1 MDIGTTQY
9 KEFLD
14 SFKHA
19 SFTDEEKQNLKFI
32 IENTNTDDIKVLSS
46 SILKGQ
52 YRLSYRLMERLSLLI
67 TNRIEKE
74 RNFYVYSNKTKSYEQ
89 KITKMELLLVIIILQ
104 MCDSNNRIYDF
115 SYRKDI
121 APLKDF
127 NGEALFSHSTFY
139 YIYNSLQIKKIIH
152 IKEEADGTVTLSIPD
167 NHIGKNDKYISLQTE
182 FLLHDSEQ
190 YLLFRNMKLAAMKI
204 YLFCLAQTYTGAG
217 APVNGSPAISVEQI
231 KTRLGVTQNRT
242 VRSYIASLEQAF
254 GKLQFTAGGG
264 RKAFSKGKVRFSN
277 INNKFCFAKRTVLS
291 ENQPNS
297 FRRFFDKSIFEI
309 GIDKCPQ
316 YDTLRTWT
324 FMLLSSLKED
334 QLKNA
339 FAFFISTI
347 LSHNKLDRLV
357 FVEAAEK
364 IINAYGA

>member
-1 MDIGTTQY
+1 MDINATNY
-9 KEFLD
+9 KEFMD
-14 SFKHA
+14 SFKHNF
-19 SFTDEEKQNLKFI
+19 FTDEEKQNLKFI
-32 IENTNTDDIKVLSS
+32 IENTNTDDIKDLST

-52 YRLSYRLMERLSLLI
+52 YRLSYRLLERLSLL
-67 TNRIEKE
+67 TTRRLDKE
-74 RNFYVYSNKTKSYEQ
+74 RITYVYSSKTKSYEQ
-89 KITKMELLLVIIILQ
+89 KITKMELLLVIILLQ

-115 SYRKDI
+115 SYCKDI
-121 APLKDF
+121 APLKDC
-127 NGEALFSHSTFY
+127 NGDALFSRSTFY
-139 YIYNSLQIKKIIH
+139 YIYTSLQRKKLVA
-152 IKEEADGTVTLSIPD
+152 IKEETDGTITLSIPD
-167 NHIGKNDKYISLQTE
+167 NHIGKNDKYVSLQTE

-217 APVNGSPAISVEQI
+217 KPINGSPAISVEQI

-242 VRSYIASLEQAF
+242 VRSYIACLEKAF

-264 RKAFSKGKVRFSN
+264 RKAFTKGNVRFSN
-277 INNKFCFAKRTVLS
+277 SNNKFCFAKRTVMS

-309 GIDKCPQ
+309 GIDKCPH

-334 QLKNA
+334 QIKNA

-357 FVEAAEK
+357 FAEAAEK
-364 IINAYGA
+364 IVNAYGA